1 MRVLA
6 LDLGAK
12 RIGLAISDAEASI
25 AFPLDTLA
33 NKGREPSLKALMDVI
48 AQRDIERVVIGLPI
62 HMDGRKG
69 PEAEVAIAFANALAK
84 RSGLEVDT
92 LDERLTT
99 VEAAHSLRETGRSA
113 KRQKAII
120 DSVAACILLRTYLQL
135 RGDELRSCSS
145 HGTSQ

>member
-12 RIGLAISDAEASI
+12 RIGIAISDADAAF

-33 NKGREPSLKALMDVI
+33 NKGREQSLKSLTELI
-48 AQRDIERVVIGLPI
+48 AERDIARVVIGLPI

-69 PEAEVAIAFANALAK
+69 PEAEAAVAFAAALAK
-84 RSGLEVDT
+84 RSGVPVDT

-99 VEAAHSLRETGRSA
+99 AEAAHALREAGSSGK
-113 KRQKAII
+113 KRRAII
-120 DSVAACILLRTYLQL
+120 DSVAASILLRTYL
-135 RGDELRSCSS
+135 ELHSNELQSANS
-145 HGTSQ
+145 TGAGE